1 MMEDSAHHFLD
12 GRVPRNRF
20 TYGALFS
27 AASLS
32 VIASA
37 LIIYTL
43 ASGTVRF
50 FDYGEANIAE
60 FLTGT
65 NWLPNGRNPS
75 FGIWPLLSGT
85 ALIAV
90 GSLAISIPL
99 GVAAA
104 LHLGEFASPRSRRV
118 LKPIVEVLSGI
129 PSVVHGFFALLVISP
144 FMQRTIGADYFN
156 AASAIIVVA
165 AMILPIIVSISDDAI
180 RAVPR
185 EIKEAALGLGATRW
199 EMATRVVLPSARS
212 GIVAAILLALARAVG
227 ETMAVT
233 MAAGSVAALHF
244 DPRLEVQT
252 LTAYIA
258 QVATG
263 DIPPGPATEAGFA
276 VGATLFV
283 LTYTVNILAVGATRK
298 RLGVKRKGV
307 AGRVSNLIKSG
318 IASINGIWPT
328 QGRLNVQADPFLPS
342 RYDIYR
348 RRKEKFSKLVISSSL
363 FVGLAFLLILLQT
376 ILETGL
382 AGIDFDF
389 LTDFPSA
396 RPENAGIGPTIWGS
410 LWLITLTMLF
420 ALPAGIGAA
429 VYLTELAPVGLL
441 NQFLRRTLQNLAA
454 VPSIIFGLVGLYVFS
469 RMFGFGLS
477 LLTGSL
483 TLAMMVLPMIVVT
496 TEEALLAVPKSFR
509 DAALGVGATRWQA
522 VRHHVLPNAIPGI
535 ATGAILSVARALGE
549 TAPILF
555 VASLFSK
562 TAPTGVMDGFLALPI
577 QIFFW
582 SRHPKESFHDL
593 AASTILVLLMLLLIL
608 NFIAI
613 FIRNRAESRRTW

>member
-1 MMEDSAHHFLD
+1 MIESGTFLD
-12 GRVPRNRF
+12 GRAPRNRF
-20 TYGALFS
+20 THSALFA

-43 ASGTVRF
+43 ASGTIRF
-50 FDYGEANIAE
+50 FEYEEATFFE
-60 FLTGT
+60 FITGT
-65 NWLPNGRNPS
+65 DWVPNGRNPS

-90 GSLAISIPL
+90 GSLMISIPL

-104 LHLGEFASPRSRRV
+104 LHLGEFASPRSRRF

-144 FMQRTIGADYFN
+144 FMQRTIDATYFN

-199 EMATRVVLPSARS
+199 EMATKVVLPSARS
-212 GIVAAILLALARAVG
+212 GIVAAVLLALARAVG

-263 DIPPGPATEAGFA
+263 DIPPGPATDAGFA
-276 VGATLFV
+276 VGSALFV
-283 LTYTVNILAVGATRK
+283 LTYSVNILAVGATRK
-298 RLGVKRKGV
+298 RLGANRGKMASLLFQIKVKLSMILDRISGDIEYNLTQ
-307 AGRVSNLIKSG
+307 SNPFI
-318 IASINGIWPT
+318 PT
-328 QGRLNVQADPFLPS
+328 K
-342 RYDIYR
+342 YDLFR
-348 RRKEKFSKLVISSSL
+348 RRKEKVSRFIVASSL

-382 AGIDFDF
+382 AGIDLQF
-389 LTDFPSA
+389 LTNFPSYRA
-396 RPENAGIGPTIWGS
+396 DQAGIGPTIWGS

-420 ALPAGIGAA
+420 ALPAGVGAA
-429 VYLTELAPVGLL
+429 VYLTELAPEGIL

-469 RMFGFGLS
+469 RIFGFGLS

-522 VRHHVLPNAIPGI
+522 VRHHVLPNAVPGI

-562 TAPTGVMDGFLALPI
+562 TAPTGIMDGFLALPI

-582 SRHPKESFHDL
+582 TRHPKEAFHDL

-608 NFIAI
+608 NIIAI
-613 FIRNRAESRRTW
+613 FIRNRAEDRRSW

>member
-1 MMEDSAHHFLD
+1 MIESGTFLD
-12 GRVPRNRF
+12 GRAPRNRF
-20 TYGALFS
+20 THSALFA

-43 ASGTVRF
+43 ASGTIRF
-50 FDYGEANIAE
+50 FEYEEATFFE
-60 FLTGT
+60 FITGT
-65 NWLPNGRNPS
+65 DWVPNGRNPS

-90 GSLAISIPL
+90 GSLMISIPL

-104 LHLGEFASPRSRRV
+104 LHLGEFASPRSRRF

-144 FMQRTIGADYFN
+144 FMQRTIDATYFN

-199 EMATRVVLPSARS
+199 EMATKVVLPSARS
-212 GIVAAILLALARAVG
+212 GIVAAVLLALARAVG

-263 DIPPGPATEAGFA
+263 DIPPGPATDAGFA
-276 VGATLFV
+276 VGSALFV
-283 LTYTVNILAVGATRK
+283 LTYSVNILAVGATRK
-298 RLGVKRKGV
+298 RLGANRGKMASLLFQIKVKLSMILERISGDIQYNLTQ
-307 AGRVSNLIKSG
+307 SNPFI
-318 IASINGIWPT
+318 PT
-328 QGRLNVQADPFLPS
+328 K
-342 RYDIYR
+342 YDLFR
-348 RRKEKFSKLVISSSL
+348 RRKEKVSRFVVASSL

-382 AGIDFDF
+382 AGIDLQF
-389 LTDFPSA
+389 LTDFPSYRA
-396 RPENAGIGPTIWGS
+396 DQAGIGPTIWGS

-420 ALPAGIGAA
+420 ALPAGVGAA
-429 VYLTELAPVGLL
+429 VYLTELAPEGIL

-483 TLAMMVLPMIVVT
+483 TLAMMILPMIVVT

-522 VRHHVLPNAIPGI
+522 VRHHVLPNAVPGI

-562 TAPTGVMDGFLALPI
+562 TAPTGIMDGFLALPI

-582 SRHPKESFHDL
+582 TRHPNEAFHDL

-613 FIRNRAESRRTW
+613 FIRNRAEARRSW

>member
-1 MMEDSAHHFLD
+1 MIESGTFLD
-12 GRVPRNRF
+12 GRAPRNRF
-20 TYGALFS
+20 THSALFG

-43 ASGTVRF
+43 ASGTIRF
-50 FDYGEANIAE
+50 FEYEEATFFE
-60 FLTGT
+60 FITGT
-65 NWLPNGRNPS
+65 DWVPIGRNPS

-90 GSLAISIPL
+90 GSLMISIPL

-104 LHLGEFASPRSRRV
+104 LHLGEFASPRSRRF

-144 FMQRTIGADYFN
+144 FMQRTIDATYFN

-199 EMATRVVLPSARS
+199 EMATKVVLPSARS
-212 GIVAAILLALARAVG
+212 GIVAAVLLALARAVG

-263 DIPPGPATEAGFA
+263 DIPPGPATDAGFA
-276 VGATLFV
+276 VGSALFV
-283 LTYTVNILAVGATRK
+283 LTYSVNILAVGATRK
-298 RLGVKRKGV
+298 RLGANRGKMASLLFEIKVKLSMILERISGDIEYNLTQ
-307 AGRVSNLIKSG
+307 SNPFI
-318 IASINGIWPT
+318 PT
-328 QGRLNVQADPFLPS
+328 K
-342 RYDIYR
+342 YDLFR
-348 RRKEKFSKLVISSSL
+348 RRKEKVSRFIVASSL

-382 AGIDFDF
+382 AGIDLQF
-389 LTDFPSA
+389 LTNFPSYRA
-396 RPENAGIGPTIWGS
+396 DQAGIGPTIWGS

-420 ALPAGIGAA
+420 ALPAGVGAA
-429 VYLTELAPVGLL
+429 VYLTELAPEGIL

-522 VRHHVLPNAIPGI
+522 VRHHVLPNAVPGI

-562 TAPTGVMDGFLALPI
+562 TAPTGIMDGFLALPI

-582 SRHPKESFHDL
+582 TRHPKEAFHDL

-613 FIRNRAESRRTW
+613 FIRNRAEARRSW

>member
-1 MMEDSAHHFLD
+1 L
-12 GRVPRNRF
+12 F
-20 TYGALFS
+20 T

-43 ASGTVRF
+43 AEGAVQF
-50 FDYGEANIAE
+50 FRYEEADLLE
-60 FLTGT
+60 FITGT
-65 NWLPNGRNPS
+65 DWLPNGRNPS

-85 ALIAV
+85 ALVAVGALLIAV
-90 GSLAISIPL
+90 PL
-99 GVAAA
+99 GIASA
-104 LHLGEFASPRSRRV
+104 LHLGEFASPRSRRL

-144 FMQRTIGADYFN
+144 FLQRTIDATYFN

-185 EIKEAALGLGATRW
+185 ELKEAALGLGATRW

-212 GIVAAILLALARAVG
+212 GIVAAVLLALARAVG

-263 DIPPGPATEAGFA
+263 DIPPGPATDAGFA
-276 VGATLFV
+276 VGSALFII
-283 LTYTVNILAVGATRK
+283 TYSVNIIAVGATRR
-298 RLGVKRKGV
+298 RLGVKKGKIRSFIPNQLKR
-307 AGRVSNLIKSG
+307 AREIIFKTRNQAEHQISQSN
-318 IASINGIWPT
+318 
-328 QGRLNVQADPFLPS
+328 PFTPS
-342 RYDIYR
+342 KYDLFR
-348 RRKEKFSKLVISSSL
+348 QRKERAFRFLISSSL

-382 AGIDFDF
+382 AGLDFDF
-389 LTDFPSA
+389 LTNFPSY
-396 RPENAGIGPTIWGS
+396 RPENAGINPTIWGS

-420 ALPAGIGAA
+420 ALPAGVGAA
-429 VYLTELAPVGLL
+429 VYLTELAPEGFV

-509 DAALGVGATRWQA
+509 DAALGVGATKWQA
-522 VRHHVLPNAIPGI
+522 VRYHVLPNAIPGI
-535 ATGAILSVARALGE
+535 STGAILSVARALGE

-562 TAPTGVMDGFLALPI
+562 TAPTGIMDGFLALPL
-577 QIFFW
+577 QIFYW
-582 SRHPKESFHDL
+582 TRNPQEAFHDL

-608 NFIAI
+608 NLIAI
-613 FIRNRAESRRTW
+613 FIRNRAEARRSW

>member
-1 MMEDSAHHFLD
+1 MIESGTFLD
-12 GRVPRNRF
+12 GRAPRNRF
-20 TYGALFS
+20 THSALFA

-43 ASGTVRF
+43 ASGTIRF
-50 FDYGEANIAE
+50 FEYEEATFFE
-60 FLTGT
+60 FITGT
-65 NWLPNGRNPS
+65 DWVPNGRNPS

-90 GSLAISIPL
+90 GSLMISIPL

-104 LHLGEFASPRSRRV
+104 LHLGEFASPRSRRF

-144 FMQRTIGADYFN
+144 FMQRTIDATYFN

-199 EMATRVVLPSARS
+199 EMATKVVLPSARS
-212 GIVAAILLALARAVG
+212 GIVAAVLLALARAVG

-263 DIPPGPATEAGFA
+263 DIPPGPATDAGFA
-276 VGATLFV
+276 VGSALFV
-283 LTYTVNILAVGATRK
+283 LTYSVNILAVGATRK
-298 RLGVKRKGV
+298 RLGANRGKMASLLFEIKVKLSMILERISGDIEYNLTQ
-307 AGRVSNLIKSG
+307 SNPFI
-318 IASINGIWPT
+318 PT
-328 QGRLNVQADPFLPS
+328 K
-342 RYDIYR
+342 YDLFR
-348 RRKEKFSKLVISSSL
+348 TRKEKVSRFIVASSL

-382 AGIDFDF
+382 AGIDLQF
-389 LTDFPSA
+389 LTNFPSYRA
-396 RPENAGIGPTIWGS
+396 DQAGIGPTIWGS

-420 ALPAGIGAA
+420 ALPAGVGAA
-429 VYLTELAPVGLL
+429 VYLTELAPEGIL

-522 VRHHVLPNAIPGI
+522 VRHHVLPNAVPGI

-562 TAPTGVMDGFLALPI
+562 TAPTGIMDGFLALPI

-582 SRHPKESFHDL
+582 TRHPKEAFHDL

-613 FIRNRAESRRTW
+613 FIRNRAEARRSW

>member
-1 MMEDSAHHFLD
+1 MNETGTFLE
-12 GRVPRNRF
+12 GRAPRNRF
-20 TYGALFS
+20 AYSALFS

-43 ASGTVRF
+43 ASGTIRF
-50 FDYGEANIAE
+50 FEYEEATFLE
-60 FLTGT
+60 FITGT
-65 NWLPNGRNPS
+65 DWLPNGRNPS

-90 GSLAISIPL
+90 GALMISIPL

-104 LHLGEFASPRSRRV
+104 LHLGEFASPKSRRF

-144 FMQRTIGADYFN
+144 FMQRTIDATYFN

-199 EMATRVVLPSARS
+199 EMATKVVLPSARS
-212 GIVAAILLALARAVG
+212 GIVAAVLLALARAVG

-263 DIPPGPATEAGFA
+263 DIPPGPATDAGFA
-276 VGATLFV
+276 VGSALFV
-283 LTYTVNILAVGATRK
+283 LTYSVNILAIGATRK
-298 RLGVKRKGV
+298 RLGANKGKMSSLFFEIKAKLSMLLEKLRGEVKYNLTQ
-307 AGRVSNLIKSG
+307 SNPFI
-318 IASINGIWPT
+318 PT
-328 QGRLNVQADPFLPS
+328 K
-342 RYDIYR
+342 YDLFR
-348 RRKEKFSKLVISSSL
+348 RRKEKVSRFFVASSL

-382 AGIDFDF
+382 AGIDLQF
-389 LTDFPSA
+389 LTNFPSYRA
-396 RPENAGIGPTIWGS
+396 DQAGIGPTILGS
-410 LWLITLTMLF
+410 LWLIALTMLF
-420 ALPAGIGAA
+420 ALPAGVGAA
-429 VYLTELAPVGLL
+429 VYLTELAPEGIL
-441 NQFLRRTLQNLAA
+441 NEFLRRTIQNLAA
-454 VPSIIFGLVGLYVFS
+454 VPSIIFGLVGLYIFS

-496 TEEALLAVPKSFR
+496 TEQALLAVPKSFR

-522 VRHHVLPNAIPGI
+522 VRHHVLPNAVPGI

-562 TAPTGVMDGFLALPI
+562 TAPTGIMDGFLALPI

-582 SRHPKESFHDL
+582 TRHPKEAFHDL

-613 FIRNRAESRRTW
+613 FIRNRAEARRSW

>member
-1 MMEDSAHHFLD
+1 MNETGTFLE
-12 GRVPRNRF
+12 GRAPRNRF
-20 TYGALFS
+20 AYSALFS

-43 ASGTVRF
+43 ASGTIRF
-50 FDYGEANIAE
+50 FEYEEATFLE
-60 FLTGT
+60 FITGT
-65 NWLPNGRNPS
+65 DWLPNGRNPS

-90 GSLAISIPL
+90 GALMISIPL

-104 LHLGEFASPRSRRV
+104 LHLGEFASPKSRRF

-144 FMQRTIGADYFN
+144 FMQRTIDATYFN

-199 EMATRVVLPSARS
+199 EMATKVVLPSARS
-212 GIVAAILLALARAVG
+212 GIVAAVLLALARAVG

-263 DIPPGPATEAGFA
+263 DIPPGPATDAGFA
-276 VGATLFV
+276 VGSALFV
-283 LTYTVNILAVGATRK
+283 LTYSVNILAIGATRK
-298 RLGVKRKGV
+298 RLGANRGKMSSLFFEIKAKLSMLLEKLRGEVKYNLTQ
-307 AGRVSNLIKSG
+307 SNPFI
-318 IASINGIWPT
+318 PT
-328 QGRLNVQADPFLPS
+328 K
-342 RYDIYR
+342 YDLYR
-348 RRKEKFSKLVISSSL
+348 RRKEKVSRFFVASSL

-382 AGIDFDF
+382 AGIDLQF
-389 LTDFPSA
+389 LTNFPSYRA
-396 RPENAGIGPTIWGS
+396 DQAGIGPTILGS
-410 LWLITLTMLF
+410 LWLIALTMLF
-420 ALPAGIGAA
+420 ALPAGVGAA
-429 VYLTELAPVGLL
+429 VYLTELAPEGIL
-441 NQFLRRTLQNLAA
+441 NQFLRRTIQNLAA
-454 VPSIIFGLVGLYVFS
+454 VPSIIFGLVGLYIFS

-496 TEEALLAVPKSFR
+496 TEQALLAVPKSFR

-522 VRHHVLPNAIPGI
+522 VRHHVLPNAVPGI

-562 TAPTGVMDGFLALPI
+562 TAPTGIMDGFLALPI

-582 SRHPKESFHDL
+582 TRHPKEAFHDL

-613 FIRNRAESRRTW
+613 FIRNRAEARRSW

>member
-1 MMEDSAHHFLD
+1 L
-12 GRVPRNRF
+12 F
-20 TYGALFS
+20 T

-43 ASGTVRF
+43 AEGAVQF
-50 FDYGEANIAE
+50 FRYEEADLLE
-60 FLTGT
+60 FITGT
-65 NWLPNGRNPS
+65 DWLPNGRNPS

-85 ALIAV
+85 ALVAVGALLIAV
-90 GSLAISIPL
+90 PL
-99 GVAAA
+99 GIASA
-104 LHLGEFASPRSRRV
+104 LHLGEFASPRSRRL

-144 FMQRTIGADYFN
+144 FLQRTIDATYFN

-185 EIKEAALGLGATRW
+185 ELKEAALGLGATRW

-212 GIVAAILLALARAVG
+212 GIVAAVLLALARAVG

-263 DIPPGPATEAGFA
+263 DIPPGPATDAGFA
-276 VGATLFV
+276 VGSALFII
-283 LTYTVNILAVGATRK
+283 TYSVNIIAVGATRR
-298 RLGVKRKGV
+298 RLGVKKGKIRSFIPNQIKKAREIISRTRNQV
-307 AGRVSNLIKSG
+307 EHQISQSN
-318 IASINGIWPT
+318 
-328 QGRLNVQADPFLPS
+328 PFIPS
-342 RYDIYR
+342 KYDLFR
-348 RRKEKFSKLVISSSL
+348 QRKERAFRFLISSSL

-382 AGIDFDF
+382 AGLDFDF
-389 LTDFPSA
+389 LTNFPSY
-396 RPENAGIGPTIWGS
+396 RPENAGINPTIWGS

-420 ALPAGIGAA
+420 ALPAGVGAA
-429 VYLTELAPVGLL
+429 VYLTELAPEGFV

-509 DAALGVGATRWQA
+509 DAALGVGATKWQA
-522 VRHHVLPNAIPGI
+522 VRYHVLPNAIPGI
-535 ATGAILSVARALGE
+535 STGAILSVARALGE

-562 TAPTGVMDGFLALPI
+562 TAPTGIMDGFLALPL
-577 QIFFW
+577 QIFYW
-582 SRHPKESFHDL
+582 TRNPQESFHDL

-608 NFIAI
+608 NLIAI
-613 FIRNRAESRRTW
+613 FIRNRAEARRSW

>member
-1 MMEDSAHHFLD
+1 MIESGTFLD
-12 GRVPRNRF
+12 GRAPRNRF
-20 TYGALFS
+20 THSALFA

-43 ASGTVRF
+43 ASGTIRF
-50 FDYGEANIAE
+50 FEYEEATFFE
-60 FLTGT
+60 FITGT
-65 NWLPNGRNPS
+65 DWVPNGRNPS

-90 GSLAISIPL
+90 GSLMISIPL

-104 LHLGEFASPRSRRV
+104 LHLGEFASPRSRRF

-144 FMQRTIGADYFN
+144 FMQRTIDATYFN

-199 EMATRVVLPSARS
+199 EMATKVVLPSARS
-212 GIVAAILLALARAVG
+212 GIVAAVLLALARAVG

-263 DIPPGPATEAGFA
+263 DIPPGPATDAGFA
-276 VGATLFV
+276 VGSALFV
-283 LTYTVNILAVGATRK
+283 LTYSVNILAVGATRN
-298 RLGVKRKGV
+298 RLGANRGKMASLLFQIKVKLSMILDRISGDIEYNLTQ
-307 AGRVSNLIKSG
+307 SNPFI
-318 IASINGIWPT
+318 PT
-328 QGRLNVQADPFLPS
+328 K
-342 RYDIYR
+342 YDLFR
-348 RRKEKFSKLVISSSL
+348 RRKEKVSRFIVASSL
-363 FVGLAFLLILLQT
+363 FVGLVFLLILLQT

-382 AGIDFDF
+382 AGIDLQF
-389 LTDFPSA
+389 LTNFPSYRA
-396 RPENAGIGPTIWGS
+396 DQAGIGPTIWGS

-420 ALPAGIGAA
+420 ALPAGVGAA
-429 VYLTELAPVGLL
+429 VYLTELAPEGIL

-522 VRHHVLPNAIPGI
+522 VRHHVLPNAVPGI

-562 TAPTGVMDGFLALPI
+562 TAPTGIMDGFLALPI

-582 SRHPKESFHDL
+582 TRHPKEAFHDL

-608 NFIAI
+608 NIIAI
-613 FIRNRAESRRTW
+613 FIRNRAEDRRSW

>member
-1 MMEDSAHHFLD
+1 MIESGTFLD
-12 GRVPRNRF
+12 GRAPRNRF
-20 TYGALFS
+20 THSALFA

-43 ASGTVRF
+43 ASGTIRF
-50 FDYGEANIAE
+50 FEYEEATFFE
-60 FLTGT
+60 FITGT
-65 NWLPNGRNPS
+65 DWVPNGRNPS

-90 GSLAISIPL
+90 GSLMISIPL

-104 LHLGEFASPRSRRV
+104 LHLGEFASPRSRRF

-144 FMQRTIGADYFN
+144 FMQRTIDATYFN

-199 EMATRVVLPSARS
+199 EMATKVVLPSARS
-212 GIVAAILLALARAVG
+212 GIVAAVLLALARAVG

-263 DIPPGPATEAGFA
+263 DIPPGPATDAGFA
-276 VGATLFV
+276 VGSALFV
-283 LTYTVNILAVGATRK
+283 LTYSVNILAVGATRK
-298 RLGVKRKGV
+298 RLGANRGKMASLLFQIKVKLSMILERISGDIEYNLTQ
-307 AGRVSNLIKSG
+307 SNPFI
-318 IASINGIWPT
+318 PT
-328 QGRLNVQADPFLPS
+328 K
-342 RYDIYR
+342 YDLFR
-348 RRKEKFSKLVISSSL
+348 RRKEKVSRFIVASSL

-382 AGIDFDF
+382 AGIDLQF
-389 LTDFPSA
+389 LTNFPSYRA
-396 RPENAGIGPTIWGS
+396 EQAGIGPTIWGS

-420 ALPAGIGAA
+420 ALPAGVGAA
-429 VYLTELAPVGLL
+429 VYLTELAPEGIL

-522 VRHHVLPNAIPGI
+522 VRHHVLPNAVPGI

-562 TAPTGVMDGFLALPI
+562 TAPTGIMDGFLALPI

-582 SRHPKESFHDL
+582 TRHPKEAFHDL

-613 FIRNRAESRRTW
+613 FIRNRAEARRSW

>member
-1 MMEDSAHHFLD
+1 MNETGTFLE
-12 GRVPRNRF
+12 GRAPRNRF
-20 TYGALFS
+20 AYSALFS

-43 ASGTVRF
+43 ASGTIRF
-50 FDYGEANIAE
+50 FEYEEATFLE
-60 FLTGT
+60 FITGT
-65 NWLPNGRNPS
+65 DWLPNGRNPS

-90 GSLAISIPL
+90 GALMISIPL

-104 LHLGEFASPRSRRV
+104 LHLGEFASPKSRRF

-144 FMQRTIGADYFN
+144 FMQRTIDATYFN

-199 EMATRVVLPSARS
+199 EMATKVVLPSARS
-212 GIVAAILLALARAVG
+212 GIVAAVLLALARAVG

-263 DIPPGPATEAGFA
+263 DIPPGPATDAGFA
-276 VGATLFV
+276 VGSALFV
-283 LTYTVNILAVGATRK
+283 LTYSVNILAIGATRK
-298 RLGVKRKGV
+298 RLGANKGKMSSLFFEIKAKLSMLLEKLRGEVKYNLTQ
-307 AGRVSNLIKSG
+307 SNPFI
-318 IASINGIWPT
+318 PT
-328 QGRLNVQADPFLPS
+328 K
-342 RYDIYR
+342 YDLFR
-348 RRKEKFSKLVISSSL
+348 RRKEKVSRFFVASSL

-382 AGIDFDF
+382 AGIDLQF
-389 LTDFPSA
+389 LTNFPSYRA
-396 RPENAGIGPTIWGS
+396 DQAGIGPTILGS
-410 LWLITLTMLF
+410 LWLIALTMLF
-420 ALPAGIGAA
+420 ALPAGVGAA
-429 VYLTELAPVGLL
+429 VYLTELAPEGIL
-441 NQFLRRTLQNLAA
+441 NQFLRRTIQNLAA
-454 VPSIIFGLVGLYVFS
+454 VPSIIFGLVGLYIFS

-496 TEEALLAVPKSFR
+496 TEQALLAVPKSFR

-522 VRHHVLPNAIPGI
+522 VRHHVLPNAVPGI

-562 TAPTGVMDGFLALPI
+562 TAPTGIMDGFLALPI

-582 SRHPKESFHDL
+582 TRHPKEAFHDL

-613 FIRNRAESRRTW
+613 FIRNRAEARRSW

>member
-1 MMEDSAHHFLD
+1 
-12 GRVPRNRF
+12 
-20 TYGALFS
+20 
-27 AASLS
+27 

-43 ASGTVRF
+43 ASGTIRF
-50 FDYGEANIAE
+50 FEYEEATFFE
-60 FLTGT
+60 FITGT
-65 NWLPNGRNPS
+65 DWVPNGRNPS

-90 GSLAISIPL
+90 GSLMISIPL

-104 LHLGEFASPRSRRV
+104 LHLGEFASPRSRRF

-144 FMQRTIGADYFN
+144 FMQRTIDATYFN

-199 EMATRVVLPSARS
+199 EMATKVVLPSARS
-212 GIVAAILLALARAVG
+212 GIVAAVLLALARAVG

-263 DIPPGPATEAGFA
+263 DIPPGPATDAGFA
-276 VGATLFV
+276 VGSALFV
-283 LTYTVNILAVGATRK
+283 LTYSVNILAVGATRK
-298 RLGVKRKGV
+298 RLGAKRGKMGSLIFEIKVKLSMIIERIRGDIEYNLNQ
-307 AGRVSNLIKSG
+307 SNPFI
-318 IASINGIWPT
+318 PT
-328 QGRLNVQADPFLPS
+328 K
-342 RYDIYR
+342 YDLFR
-348 RRKEKFSKLVISSSL
+348 RRKEKVSRFIVASSL

-382 AGIDFDF
+382 AGIDLQF
-389 LTDFPSA
+389 LTNFPSYRA
-396 RPENAGIGPTIWGS
+396 DQAGIGPTIWGS

-420 ALPAGIGAA
+420 ALPAGVGAA
-429 VYLTELAPVGLL
+429 VYLTELAPEGIL

-522 VRHHVLPNAIPGI
+522 VRHHVLPNAVPGI

-562 TAPTGVMDGFLALPI
+562 TAPTGIMDGFLALPI

-582 SRHPKESFHDL
+582 TRHPKEAFHDL

-613 FIRNRAESRRTW
+613 FIRNRAEARRSW

>member
-1 MMEDSAHHFLD
+1 MDRPAFRLD
-12 GRVPRNRF
+12 GRAPRNRIIYTSLF
-20 TYGALFS
+20 TS
-27 AASLS
+27 ASLS

-43 ASGTVRF
+43 AEGAVQF
-50 FDYGEANIAE
+50 FRYEEADLLE
-60 FLTGT
+60 FITGT
-65 NWLPNGRNPS
+65 DWLPNGRNPS

-85 ALIAV
+85 ALVAVGALLIAV
-90 GSLAISIPL
+90 PL
-99 GVAAA
+99 GIASA
-104 LHLGEFASPRSRRV
+104 LHLGEFASPRSRRL
-118 LKPIVEVLSGI
+118 LKPIVEVLSAI

-144 FMQRTIGADYFN
+144 FLQRTIDATYFN

-185 EIKEAALGLGATRW
+185 ELKEAALGLGATRW

-212 GIVAAILLALARAVG
+212 GIVAAVLLALARAVG

-263 DIPPGPATEAGFA
+263 DIPPGPATDAGFA
-276 VGATLFV
+276 VGSALFII
-283 LTYTVNILAVGATRK
+283 TYSVNIIAVGATRR
-298 RLGVKRKGV
+298 RLGVKKGKIRSFIPNQLKR
-307 AGRVSNLIKSG
+307 AREIIFKTRNQAEHQISQSN
-318 IASINGIWPT
+318 
-328 QGRLNVQADPFLPS
+328 PFTPS
-342 RYDIYR
+342 KYDLFR
-348 RRKEKFSKLVISSSL
+348 QRKERAFRFLISSSL

-382 AGIDFDF
+382 AGLDFDF
-389 LTDFPSA
+389 LTNFPSY
-396 RPENAGIGPTIWGS
+396 RPENAGINPTIWGS

-420 ALPAGIGAA
+420 ALPAGVGAA
-429 VYLTELAPVGLL
+429 VYLTELAPEGFV

-509 DAALGVGATRWQA
+509 DAALGVGATKWQA
-522 VRHHVLPNAIPGI
+522 VRYHVLPNAIPGI
-535 ATGAILSVARALGE
+535 STGAILSVARALGE

-562 TAPTGVMDGFLALPI
+562 TAPTGIMDGFLALPL
-577 QIFFW
+577 QIFYW
-582 SRHPKESFHDL
+582 TRNPQEAFHDL

-608 NFIAI
+608 NLIAI
-613 FIRNRAESRRTW
+613 FIRNRAEARRSW

>member
-1 MMEDSAHHFLD
+1 MIESGTFLD
-12 GRVPRNRF
+12 GRAPRNRF
-20 TYGALFS
+20 THSALFA

-43 ASGTVRF
+43 ASGTIRF
-50 FDYGEANIAE
+50 FEYEEATFFE
-60 FLTGT
+60 FITGT
-65 NWLPNGRNPS
+65 DWVPNGRNPS

-90 GSLAISIPL
+90 GSLMISIPL

-104 LHLGEFASPRSRRV
+104 LHLGEFASPRSRRF

-144 FMQRTIGADYFN
+144 FMQRTIDATYFN

-199 EMATRVVLPSARS
+199 EMATKVVLPSARS
-212 GIVAAILLALARAVG
+212 GIVAAVLLALARAVG

-263 DIPPGPATEAGFA
+263 DIPPGPATDAGFA
-276 VGATLFV
+276 VGSALFV
-283 LTYTVNILAVGATRK
+283 LTYSVNILAVGATRK
-298 RLGVKRKGV
+298 RLGANRGKMASLLFQIKVKLSMILERISGDIEYNLTQ
-307 AGRVSNLIKSG
+307 SNPFI
-318 IASINGIWPT
+318 PT
-328 QGRLNVQADPFLPS
+328 K
-342 RYDIYR
+342 YDLFR
-348 RRKEKFSKLVISSSL
+348 RRKEKVSRFIVASSL

-382 AGIDFDF
+382 AGIDLQF
-389 LTDFPSA
+389 LTNFPSYRA
-396 RPENAGIGPTIWGS
+396 DQAGIGPTIWGS

-420 ALPAGIGAA
+420 ALPAGVGAA
-429 VYLTELAPVGLL
+429 VYLTELAPEGIL

-522 VRHHVLPNAIPGI
+522 VRHHVLPNAVPGI

-562 TAPTGVMDGFLALPI
+562 TAPTGIMDGFLALPI

-582 SRHPKESFHDL
+582 TRHPKEAFHDL

-608 NFIAI
+608 NIIAI
-613 FIRNRAESRRTW
+613 FIRNRAEARRSW

>member
-1 MMEDSAHHFLD
+1 MNETGTFLE
-12 GRVPRNRF
+12 GRAPRNRF
-20 TYGALFS
+20 TYSALFS

-43 ASGTVRF
+43 ASGTIRF
-50 FDYGEANIAE
+50 FEYEEATFLE
-60 FLTGT
+60 FITGT
-65 NWLPNGRNPS
+65 DWLPNGRNPS

-90 GSLAISIPL
+90 GALMISIPL

-104 LHLGEFASPRSRRV
+104 LHLGEFASPKSRRF

-144 FMQRTIGADYFN
+144 FMQRTIDATYFN

-185 EIKEAALGLGATRW
+185 EIKEAALGLRATRW
-199 EMATRVVLPSARS
+199 EMATKVVLPSARS
-212 GIVAAILLALARAVG
+212 GIVAAVLLALARAVG

-263 DIPPGPATEAGFA
+263 DIPPGPATDAGFA
-276 VGATLFV
+276 VGSALFV
-283 LTYTVNILAVGATRK
+283 LTYSVNILAIGATRK
-298 RLGVKRKGV
+298 RLGANRGKMSSLFFEIKAKLSMLLEKLRGEVKYNLTQ
-307 AGRVSNLIKSG
+307 SNPFI
-318 IASINGIWPT
+318 PT
-328 QGRLNVQADPFLPS
+328 K
-342 RYDIYR
+342 YDLYR
-348 RRKEKFSKLVISSSL
+348 RRKEKVSRFFVASSL

-382 AGIDFDF
+382 AGIDLQF
-389 LTDFPSA
+389 LTNFPSYRA
-396 RPENAGIGPTIWGS
+396 DQAGIGPTIWGS
-410 LWLITLTMLF
+410 LWLIALTMLF
-420 ALPAGIGAA
+420 ALPAGVGAA
-429 VYLTELAPVGLL
+429 VYLTELAPEGIL
-441 NQFLRRTLQNLAA
+441 NQFLRRTIQNLAA
-454 VPSIIFGLVGLYVFS
+454 VPSIIFGLVGLYIFS

-522 VRHHVLPNAIPGI
+522 VRHHVLPNAVPGI

-562 TAPTGVMDGFLALPI
+562 TAPTGIMDGFLALPI

-582 SRHPKESFHDL
+582 TRHPKEAFHDL

-613 FIRNRAESRRTW
+613 FIRNRAEARRSW

>member
-1 MMEDSAHHFLD
+1 MIESGTFLD
-12 GRVPRNRF
+12 GRAPRNRF
-20 TYGALFS
+20 THSALFG

-43 ASGTVRF
+43 ASGTIRF
-50 FDYGEANIAE
+50 FEYEEATFFE
-60 FLTGT
+60 FITGT
-65 NWLPNGRNPS
+65 DWVPNGRNPS

-90 GSLAISIPL
+90 GSLMISIPL

-104 LHLGEFASPRSRRV
+104 LHLGEFASPRSRRF

-144 FMQRTIGADYFN
+144 FMQRTIDATYFN

-199 EMATRVVLPSARS
+199 EMATKVVLPSARS
-212 GIVAAILLALARAVG
+212 GIVAAVLLALARAVG

-263 DIPPGPATEAGFA
+263 DIPPGPATDAGFA
-276 VGATLFV
+276 VGSALFV
-283 LTYTVNILAVGATRK
+283 LTYSVNILAVGATRK
-298 RLGVKRKGV
+298 RLGANRGKMASLLFEIKVKLSMILERISGDIEYNLTQ
-307 AGRVSNLIKSG
+307 SNPFI
-318 IASINGIWPT
+318 PT
-328 QGRLNVQADPFLPS
+328 K
-342 RYDIYR
+342 YDLFR
-348 RRKEKFSKLVISSSL
+348 RRKEKVSRFIVASSL

-382 AGIDFDF
+382 AGIDLQF
-389 LTDFPSA
+389 LTNFPSYRA
-396 RPENAGIGPTIWGS
+396 DQAGIGPTIWGS

-420 ALPAGIGAA
+420 ALPAGVGAA
-429 VYLTELAPVGLL
+429 VYLTELAPEGIL

-522 VRHHVLPNAIPGI
+522 VRHHVLPNAVPGI

-562 TAPTGVMDGFLALPI
+562 TAPTGIMDGFLALPI

-582 SRHPKESFHDL
+582 TRHPKEAFHDL

-613 FIRNRAESRRTW
+613 FIRNRAEARRSW

>member
-1 MMEDSAHHFLD
+1 MIESGTFLD
-12 GRVPRNRF
+12 GRAPRNRF
-20 TYGALFS
+20 THSALFG

-43 ASGTVRF
+43 ASGTIRF
-50 FDYGEANIAE
+50 FEYEEATFFE
-60 FLTGT
+60 FITGT
-65 NWLPNGRNPS
+65 DWVPNGRNPS

-90 GSLAISIPL
+90 GSLMISIPL

-104 LHLGEFASPRSRRV
+104 LHLGEFASPRSRRF

-144 FMQRTIGADYFN
+144 FMQRTIDATYFN

-199 EMATRVVLPSARS
+199 EMATKVVLPSARS
-212 GIVAAILLALARAVG
+212 GIVAAVLLALARAVG

-263 DIPPGPATEAGFA
+263 DIPPGPATDAGFA
-276 VGATLFV
+276 VGSALFV
-283 LTYTVNILAVGATRK
+283 LTYSVNILAVGATRK
-298 RLGVKRKGV
+298 RLGANRGKMASLLFQIKVKLSMILERISGDIEYNLTQ
-307 AGRVSNLIKSG
+307 SNPFI
-318 IASINGIWPT
+318 PT
-328 QGRLNVQADPFLPS
+328 K
-342 RYDIYR
+342 YDLFR
-348 RRKEKFSKLVISSSL
+348 RRKEKVSRFIVASSL

-382 AGIDFDF
+382 AGIDLQF
-389 LTDFPSA
+389 LTNFPSYRA
-396 RPENAGIGPTIWGS
+396 DQAGIGPTIWGS

-420 ALPAGIGAA
+420 ALPAGVGAA
-429 VYLTELAPVGLL
+429 VYLTELAPEGIL

-522 VRHHVLPNAIPGI
+522 VRHHVLPNAVPGI

-562 TAPTGVMDGFLALPI
+562 TAPTGIMDGFLALPI

-582 SRHPKESFHDL
+582 TRHPKEAFHDL

-613 FIRNRAESRRTW
+613 FIRNRAEARRSW

>member
-1 MMEDSAHHFLD
+1 MIESGTFLD
-12 GRVPRNRF
+12 GRAPRNRF
-20 TYGALFS
+20 THSALFA

-43 ASGTVRF
+43 ASGTIRF
-50 FDYGEANIAE
+50 FEYEEATFFE
-60 FLTGT
+60 FITGT
-65 NWLPNGRNPS
+65 DWVPNGRNPS

-90 GSLAISIPL
+90 GSLMISIPL

-104 LHLGEFASPRSRRV
+104 LHLGEFASPRSRRF

-144 FMQRTIGADYFN
+144 FMQRTIDATYFN

-199 EMATRVVLPSARS
+199 EMATKVVLPSARS
-212 GIVAAILLALARAVG
+212 GIVAAVLLALARAVG

-263 DIPPGPATEAGFA
+263 DIPPGPATDAGFA
-276 VGATLFV
+276 VGSALFV
-283 LTYTVNILAVGATRK
+283 LTYSVNILAVGATRK
-298 RLGVKRKGV
+298 RLGANRGKMASLLFQIKVKLSMILERISGDIEYNLTQ
-307 AGRVSNLIKSG
+307 SNPFI
-318 IASINGIWPT
+318 PT
-328 QGRLNVQADPFLPS
+328 K
-342 RYDIYR
+342 YDLFR
-348 RRKEKFSKLVISSSL
+348 RRKEKVSRFIVASSL

-382 AGIDFDF
+382 AGIDLQF
-389 LTDFPSA
+389 LTNFPSYRA
-396 RPENAGIGPTIWGS
+396 DQAGIGPTIWGS

-420 ALPAGIGAA
+420 ALPAGVGAA
-429 VYLTELAPVGLL
+429 VYLTELAPEGIL

-522 VRHHVLPNAIPGI
+522 VRHHVLPNAVPGI

-562 TAPTGVMDGFLALPI
+562 TAPTGIMDGFLALPI

-582 SRHPKESFHDL
+582 TRHPKEAFHDL

-613 FIRNRAESRRTW
+613 FIRNRAEARRSW

>member
-1 MMEDSAHHFLD
+1 MIESGTFLD
-12 GRVPRNRF
+12 GRAPRNRF
-20 TYGALFS
+20 THSALFA

-43 ASGTVRF
+43 ASGTIRF
-50 FDYGEANIAE
+50 FEYEEATFFE
-60 FLTGT
+60 FITGT
-65 NWLPNGRNPS
+65 DWVPNGRNPS

-90 GSLAISIPL
+90 GSLMISIPL

-104 LHLGEFASPRSRRV
+104 LHLGEFASPRSRRF

-144 FMQRTIGADYFN
+144 FMQRTIDATYFN

-199 EMATRVVLPSARS
+199 EMATKVVLPSARS
-212 GIVAAILLALARAVG
+212 GIVAAVLLALARAVG

-263 DIPPGPATEAGFA
+263 DIPPGPATDAGFA
-276 VGATLFV
+276 VGSALFV
-283 LTYTVNILAVGATRK
+283 LTYSVNILAVGATRK
-298 RLGVKRKGV
+298 RLGANRGKMASLLFQIKVKLSMILERISGDIEYNLTQ
-307 AGRVSNLIKSG
+307 SNPFI
-318 IASINGIWPT
+318 PT
-328 QGRLNVQADPFLPS
+328 K
-342 RYDIYR
+342 YDLFR
-348 RRKEKFSKLVISSSL
+348 RRKEKVSRFIVASSL

-382 AGIDFDF
+382 AGIDLQF
-389 LTDFPSA
+389 LTNFPSYRA
-396 RPENAGIGPTIWGS
+396 DQAGIGPTIWGS

-420 ALPAGIGAA
+420 ALPAGVGAA
-429 VYLTELAPVGLL
+429 VYLTELAPEGIL

-522 VRHHVLPNAIPGI
+522 VRHHVLPNAVPGI

-562 TAPTGVMDGFLALPI
+562 TAPTGIMDGFLALPI

-582 SRHPKESFHDL
+582 TRHPKEAFHDL

-608 NFIAI
+608 NIIAI
-613 FIRNRAESRRTW
+613 FIRNRAEDRRSW

>member
-1 MMEDSAHHFLD
+1 MIESGTFLD
-12 GRVPRNRF
+12 GRAPRNRF
-20 TYGALFS
+20 THSALFA

-43 ASGTVRF
+43 ASGTIRF
-50 FDYGEANIAE
+50 FEYEEATFFE
-60 FLTGT
+60 FITGT
-65 NWLPNGRNPS
+65 DWVPNGRNPS

-90 GSLAISIPL
+90 GSLMISIPL

-104 LHLGEFASPRSRRV
+104 LHLGEFASPRSRRF

-144 FMQRTIGADYFN
+144 FMQRTIDATYFN

-199 EMATRVVLPSARS
+199 EMATKVVLPSARS
-212 GIVAAILLALARAVG
+212 GIVAAVLLALARAVG

-263 DIPPGPATEAGFA
+263 DIPPGPATDAGFA
-276 VGATLFV
+276 VGSALFV
-283 LTYTVNILAVGATRK
+283 LTYSVNILAVGATRN
-298 RLGVKRKGV
+298 RLGANRGKMASLLFEIKVKLSMILERISGDIEYNLTQ
-307 AGRVSNLIKSG
+307 SNPFI
-318 IASINGIWPT
+318 PT
-328 QGRLNVQADPFLPS
+328 K
-342 RYDIYR
+342 YDLFR
-348 RRKEKFSKLVISSSL
+348 RRKEKVSRFIVASSL

-382 AGIDFDF
+382 AGIDLQF
-389 LTDFPSA
+389 LTNFPSYRA
-396 RPENAGIGPTIWGS
+396 DQAGIGPTIWGS

-420 ALPAGIGAA
+420 ALPAGVGAA
-429 VYLTELAPVGLL
+429 VYLTELAPEGIL

-522 VRHHVLPNAIPGI
+522 VRHHVLPNAVPGI

-562 TAPTGVMDGFLALPI
+562 TAPTGIMDGFLALPI

-582 SRHPKESFHDL
+582 TRHPKEAFHDL

-608 NFIAI
+608 NIIAI
-613 FIRNRAESRRTW
+613 FIRNRAEDRRSW

>member
-1 MMEDSAHHFLD
+1 MDRPAFRLD
-12 GRVPRNRF
+12 GRAPRNRIIYTSLF
-20 TYGALFS
+20 TS
-27 AASLS
+27 ASLS

-43 ASGTVRF
+43 AEGAVQF
-50 FDYGEANIAE
+50 FRYEEADLLE
-60 FLTGT
+60 FITGT
-65 NWLPNGRNPS
+65 DWLPNGRNPS

-85 ALIAV
+85 ALVAVGALLIAV
-90 GSLAISIPL
+90 PL
-99 GVAAA
+99 GIASA
-104 LHLGEFASPRSRRV
+104 LHLGEFASPRSRRL

-144 FMQRTIGADYFN
+144 FLQRTIDATYFN

-212 GIVAAILLALARAVG
+212 GIVAAVLLALARAVG

-263 DIPPGPATEAGFA
+263 DIPPGPATDAGFA
-276 VGATLFV
+276 VGSALFII
-283 LTYTVNILAVGATRK
+283 TYSVNIIAVGATRR
-298 RLGVKRKGV
+298 RLGVKKGKIRSFIPNQLKR
-307 AGRVSNLIKSG
+307 AREIIFKTRNQAEHQISQSN
-318 IASINGIWPT
+318 
-328 QGRLNVQADPFLPS
+328 PFTPS
-342 RYDIYR
+342 KYDLFR
-348 RRKEKFSKLVISSSL
+348 QRKERAFRFLISSSL

-382 AGIDFDF
+382 AGLDFDF
-389 LTDFPSA
+389 LTNFPSY
-396 RPENAGIGPTIWGS
+396 RPENAGINPTIWGS

-420 ALPAGIGAA
+420 ALPAGVGAA
-429 VYLTELAPVGLL
+429 VYLTELAPEGFV

-509 DAALGVGATRWQA
+509 DAALGVGATKWQA
-522 VRHHVLPNAIPGI
+522 VRYHVLPNAIPGI
-535 ATGAILSVARALGE
+535 STGAILSVARALGE

-562 TAPTGVMDGFLALPI
+562 TAPTGIMDGFLALPL
-577 QIFFW
+577 QIFYW
-582 SRHPKESFHDL
+582 TRNPQEAFHDL

-608 NFIAI
+608 NLIAI
-613 FIRNRAESRRTW
+613 FIRNRAEARRSW

>member
-1 MMEDSAHHFLD
+1 M
-12 GRVPRNRF
+12 F
-20 TYGALFS
+20 T

-43 ASGTVRF
+43 AEGAVQF
-50 FDYGEANIAE
+50 FRYEEADLLE
-60 FLTGT
+60 FITGT
-65 NWLPNGRNPS
+65 DWLPNGRNPS

-85 ALIAV
+85 ALVAAGALLIAV
-90 GSLAISIPL
+90 PL
-99 GVAAA
+99 GIASA
-104 LHLGEFASPRSRRV
+104 LHLGEFASPRSRRL

-144 FMQRTIGADYFN
+144 FLQRTIDATYFN

-185 EIKEAALGLGATRW
+185 ELKEAALGLGATRW

-212 GIVAAILLALARAVG
+212 GIVAAVLLALARAVG

-263 DIPPGPATEAGFA
+263 DIPPGPATDAGFA
-276 VGATLFV
+276 VGSALFII
-283 LTYTVNILAVGATRK
+283 TYSVNIIAVGATRR
-298 RLGVKRKGV
+298 RLGVKKGKIRSFIPNQV
-307 AGRVSNLIKSG
+307 KRAREIISRTRNQVEHQISQSN
-318 IASINGIWPT
+318 
-328 QGRLNVQADPFLPS
+328 PFIPS
-342 RYDIYR
+342 KYDLFR
-348 RRKEKFSKLVISSSL
+348 QRKERAFRFLISSSL

-376 ILETGL
+376 ILKTGL
-382 AGIDFDF
+382 AGLDFDF
-389 LTDFPSA
+389 LTNFPSY
-396 RPENAGIGPTIWGS
+396 RPENAGINPTIWGS

-420 ALPAGIGAA
+420 ALPAGVGAA
-429 VYLTELAPVGLL
+429 VYLTELAPEGFV

-483 TLAMMVLPMIVVT
+483 TLGMMVLPMIVVT

-509 DAALGVGATRWQA
+509 DAALGVGATKWQA
-522 VRHHVLPNAIPGI
+522 VRYHVLPNAIPGI
-535 ATGAILSVARALGE
+535 STGAILSVARALGE

-562 TAPTGVMDGFLALPI
+562 TAPTGIMDGFLALPL
-577 QIFFW
+577 QIFYW
-582 SRHPKESFHDL
+582 TRNPQESFHDL

-608 NFIAI
+608 NLIAI
-613 FIRNRAESRRTW
+613 FIRNRAEARRSW

>member
-1 MMEDSAHHFLD
+1 MNETGTFLE
-12 GRVPRNRF
+12 GRAPRNRF
-20 TYGALFS
+20 TYSALFS

-43 ASGTVRF
+43 ASGTIRF
-50 FDYGEANIAE
+50 FEYEEATFLE
-60 FLTGT
+60 FITGT
-65 NWLPNGRNPS
+65 DWLPNGRNPS

-90 GSLAISIPL
+90 GALMISIPL

-104 LHLGEFASPRSRRV
+104 LYLGEFASPKSRRF

-144 FMQRTIGADYFN
+144 FMQRTIDATYFN

-199 EMATRVVLPSARS
+199 EMATKVVLPSARS
-212 GIVAAILLALARAVG
+212 GIVAAVLLALARAVG

-263 DIPPGPATEAGFA
+263 DIPPGPATDAGFA
-276 VGATLFV
+276 VGSALFV
-283 LTYTVNILAVGATRK
+283 LTYSVNILAIGATRK
-298 RLGVKRKGV
+298 RLGANRGKMSSLFFEIKAKLSMLLEKLRGEVKYNLTQ
-307 AGRVSNLIKSG
+307 SNPFI
-318 IASINGIWPT
+318 PT
-328 QGRLNVQADPFLPS
+328 K
-342 RYDIYR
+342 YDLFR
-348 RRKEKFSKLVISSSL
+348 RRKEKVSRFFVASSL
-363 FVGLAFLLILLQT
+363 FVGLAFLLILLQA

-382 AGIDFDF
+382 AGIDLQF
-389 LTDFPSA
+389 LTNFPSYRA
-396 RPENAGIGPTIWGS
+396 DQAGIGPTIWGS
-410 LWLITLTMLF
+410 LWLIALTMLF
-420 ALPAGIGAA
+420 ALPAGVGAA
-429 VYLTELAPVGLL
+429 VYLTELAPEGIL
-441 NQFLRRTLQNLAA
+441 NQFLRRTIQNLAA
-454 VPSIIFGLVGLYVFS
+454 VPSIIFGLVGLYIFS

-522 VRHHVLPNAIPGI
+522 VRHHVLPNAVPGI

-562 TAPTGVMDGFLALPI
+562 TAPTGIMDGFLALPI

-582 SRHPKESFHDL
+582 TRHPKEAFHDL

-613 FIRNRAESRRTW
+613 FIRNRAEARRSW

>member
-1 MMEDSAHHFLD
+1 MDRPAYRLD
-12 GRVPRNRF
+12 GRAPRNRIIYTSLF
-20 TYGALFS
+20 T

-43 ASGTVRF
+43 AEGAVQF
-50 FDYGEANIAE
+50 FRYEEADLLE
-60 FLTGT
+60 FITGT
-65 NWLPNGRNPS
+65 DWLPNGRNPS

-85 ALIAV
+85 ALVAAGALLIAV
-90 GSLAISIPL
+90 PL
-99 GVAAA
+99 GIASA
-104 LHLGEFASPRSRRV
+104 LHLGEFASPRSRRL

-144 FMQRTIGADYFN
+144 FLQRTIDATYFN

-185 EIKEAALGLGATRW
+185 ELKEAALGLGATRW

-212 GIVAAILLALARAVG
+212 GIVAAVLLALARAVG

-263 DIPPGPATEAGFA
+263 DIPPGPATDAGFA
-276 VGATLFV
+276 VGSALFII
-283 LTYTVNILAVGATRK
+283 TYSVNIIAVGATRR
-298 RLGVKRKGV
+298 RLGVKKGKIRSFIPNQIKRAREIISRTRNQV
-307 AGRVSNLIKSG
+307 EHQISQSN
-318 IASINGIWPT
+318 
-328 QGRLNVQADPFLPS
+328 PFIPS
-342 RYDIYR
+342 KYDLFR
-348 RRKEKFSKLVISSSL
+348 QRKERAFRFLISSSL

-382 AGIDFDF
+382 AGLDFDF
-389 LTDFPSA
+389 LTNFPSY
-396 RPENAGIGPTIWGS
+396 RPENAGINPTIWGS

-420 ALPAGIGAA
+420 ALPAGVGAA
-429 VYLTELAPVGLL
+429 VYLTELAPEGFV
-441 NQFLRRTLQNLAA
+441 NQFLRRSLQNLAA

-509 DAALGVGATRWQA
+509 DAALGVGATSGRLLGI
-522 VRHHVLPNAIPGI
+522 VLPNAIQESQ
-535 ATGAILSVARALGE
+535 L
-549 TAPILF
+549 APF
-555 VASLFSK
+555 C
-562 TAPTGVMDGFLALPI
+562 P
-577 QIFFW
+577 
-582 SRHPKESFHDL
+582 
-593 AASTILVLLMLLLIL
+593 
-608 NFIAI
+608 
-613 FIRNRAESRRTW
+613 

>member
-1 MMEDSAHHFLD
+1 MIESGTFLD
-12 GRVPRNRF
+12 GRAPRNRF
-20 TYGALFS
+20 THSALFA

-43 ASGTVRF
+43 ASGTIRF
-50 FDYGEANIAE
+50 FEYEEATFFE
-60 FLTGT
+60 FITGT
-65 NWLPNGRNPS
+65 DWVPNGRNPS

-90 GSLAISIPL
+90 GSLMISIPL

-104 LHLGEFASPRSRRV
+104 LHLGEFASPRSRRF

-144 FMQRTIGADYFN
+144 FMQRTIDATYFN

-199 EMATRVVLPSARS
+199 EMATKVVLPSARS
-212 GIVAAILLALARAVG
+212 GIVAAVLLALARAVG

-263 DIPPGPATEAGFA
+263 DIPPGPATDAGFA
-276 VGATLFV
+276 VGSALFV
-283 LTYTVNILAVGATRK
+283 LTYSVNILAVGATRK
-298 RLGVKRKGV
+298 RLGANRGKMASLLFQIKVKLSMILDRISGDIEYNLTQ
-307 AGRVSNLIKSG
+307 SNPFI
-318 IASINGIWPT
+318 PT
-328 QGRLNVQADPFLPS
+328 K
-342 RYDIYR
+342 YDLFR
-348 RRKEKFSKLVISSSL
+348 RRKEKVSRFIVASSL
-363 FVGLAFLLILLQT
+363 FVGLVFLLILLQT

-382 AGIDFDF
+382 AGIDLQF
-389 LTDFPSA
+389 LTNFPSYRA
-396 RPENAGIGPTIWGS
+396 DQAGIGPTIWGS

-420 ALPAGIGAA
+420 ALPAGVGAA
-429 VYLTELAPVGLL
+429 VYLTELAPEGIL

-522 VRHHVLPNAIPGI
+522 VRHHVLPNAVPGI

-562 TAPTGVMDGFLALPI
+562 TAPTGIMDGFLALPI

-582 SRHPKESFHDL
+582 TRHPKEAFHDL

-608 NFIAI
+608 NIIAI
-613 FIRNRAESRRTW
+613 FIRNRAEARRSW

>member
-1 MMEDSAHHFLD
+1 MIESGTFLD
-12 GRVPRNRF
+12 GRAPRNRF
-20 TYGALFS
+20 THSALFA

-43 ASGTVRF
+43 ASGTIRF
-50 FDYGEANIAE
+50 FEYEEATFFE
-60 FLTGT
+60 FITGT
-65 NWLPNGRNPS
+65 DWVPNGRNPS

-90 GSLAISIPL
+90 GSLMISIPL

-104 LHLGEFASPRSRRV
+104 LHLGEFASPRSRRF

-144 FMQRTIGADYFN
+144 FMQRTIDATYFN

-199 EMATRVVLPSARS
+199 EMATKVVLPSARS
-212 GIVAAILLALARAVG
+212 GIVAAVLLALARAVG

-263 DIPPGPATEAGFA
+263 DIPPGPATDAGFA
-276 VGATLFV
+276 VGSALFV
-283 LTYTVNILAVGATRK
+283 LTYSVNILAVGATRK
-298 RLGVKRKGV
+298 RLGTNRGKMASLLFEIKVKLSMILERISGDIEYNLTQ
-307 AGRVSNLIKSG
+307 SNPFI
-318 IASINGIWPT
+318 PT
-328 QGRLNVQADPFLPS
+328 K
-342 RYDIYR
+342 YDLFR
-348 RRKEKFSKLVISSSL
+348 RRKEKVSRFIVASSL

-382 AGIDFDF
+382 AGIDLQF
-389 LTDFPSA
+389 LTNFPSYRA
-396 RPENAGIGPTIWGS
+396 DQAGIGPTIWGS

-420 ALPAGIGAA
+420 ALPAGVGAA
-429 VYLTELAPVGLL
+429 VYLTELAPEGIL

-522 VRHHVLPNAIPGI
+522 VRHHVLPNAVPGI

-562 TAPTGVMDGFLALPI
+562 TAPTGIMDGFLALPI

-582 SRHPKESFHDL
+582 TRHPKEAFHDL

-613 FIRNRAESRRTW
+613 FIRNRAEARRSW

>member
-1 MMEDSAHHFLD
+1 MIESGTFLD
-12 GRVPRNRF
+12 GQAPRNRF
-20 TYGALFS
+20 THSALFA

-43 ASGTVRF
+43 ASGTIRF
-50 FDYGEANIAE
+50 FEYEEATFFE
-60 FLTGT
+60 FITGT
-65 NWLPNGRNPS
+65 DWVPNGRNPS

-90 GSLAISIPL
+90 GSLMISIPL

-104 LHLGEFASPRSRRV
+104 LHLGEFASPRSRRF

-144 FMQRTIGADYFN
+144 FMQRTIDATYFN

-199 EMATRVVLPSARS
+199 EMATKVVLPSARS
-212 GIVAAILLALARAVG
+212 GIVAAVLLALARAVG

-263 DIPPGPATEAGFA
+263 DIPPGPATDAGFA
-276 VGATLFV
+276 VGSALFV
-283 LTYTVNILAVGATRK
+283 LTYSVNILAVGATRK
-298 RLGVKRKGV
+298 RLGANRGKMASLLFQIKVKLSMILDRISGDIEYNLTQ
-307 AGRVSNLIKSG
+307 SNPFI
-318 IASINGIWPT
+318 PT
-328 QGRLNVQADPFLPS
+328 K
-342 RYDIYR
+342 YDLFR
-348 RRKEKFSKLVISSSL
+348 RRKEKVSRFIVASSL
-363 FVGLAFLLILLQT
+363 FVGLVFLLILLQT

-382 AGIDFDF
+382 AGIDLQF
-389 LTDFPSA
+389 LTNFPSYRA
-396 RPENAGIGPTIWGS
+396 DQAGIGPTIWGS

-420 ALPAGIGAA
+420 ALPAGVGAA
-429 VYLTELAPVGLL
+429 VYLTELAPEGIL

-522 VRHHVLPNAIPGI
+522 VRHHVLPNAVPGI

-562 TAPTGVMDGFLALPI
+562 TAPTGIMDGFLALPI

-582 SRHPKESFHDL
+582 TRHPKEAFHDL

-608 NFIAI
+608 NIIAI
-613 FIRNRAESRRTW
+613 FIRNRAEDRRSW